1 MRKDISALLRL
12 TRESSKTM
20 AMAATHI
27 VATSEVMKSL
37 NDKLDGIVDD
47 AAKDSKVIGIT
58 ETRVA
63 TKQEILLDIQIQNA
77 KATRVQIVMVI
88 IGMLVTATLGLLGFL
103 KWYVRI

>member
-1 MRKDISALLRL
+1 
-12 TRESSKTM
+12 
-20 AMAATHI
+20 MAATHI